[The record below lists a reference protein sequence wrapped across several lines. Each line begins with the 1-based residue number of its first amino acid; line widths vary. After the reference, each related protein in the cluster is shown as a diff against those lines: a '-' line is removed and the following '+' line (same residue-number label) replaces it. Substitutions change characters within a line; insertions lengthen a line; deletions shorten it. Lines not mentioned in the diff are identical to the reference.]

1 MSPIRNKTCSNRIL
15 IDKRT
20 NCVLRHVLIVDV
32 IGVDI
37 IIKTSY
43 AVAVFNMALFDFQCS
58 QVGLLLIS
66 DSVAFNGFLDCFVV
80 GPSVH
85 GLGYHRFRLWQKT
98 PGPLIYLG
106 FQPSDISDLEI
117 ERCG

>member
-37 IIKTSY
+37 IIKTSH
-43 AVAVFNMALFDFQCS
+43 VETVC
-58 QVGLLLIS
+58 LLSKKL
-66 DSVAFNGFLDCFVV
+66 
-80 GPSVH
+80 
-85 GLGYHRFRLWQKT
+85 
-98 PGPLIYLG
+98 
-106 FQPSDISDLEI
+106 
-117 ERCG
+117 